1 MNIQTDPTQVSS
13 LFERATRADGSTYI
27 VLTTTPE
34 TEWLRDA
41 VYAAHDGELPNDWR
55 FQICAHI
62 VELLEDGYSA
72 DMHSELADSLVDV
85 YTANLFAWLAAD
97 QSRTAYCDEAWSDD
111 LASASDHGIVGLI
124 SAGQYLAISAMV
136 DILAQAIEENR
147 DQS

>member
-72 DMHSELADSLVDV
+72 DQHSELADSLVDV
-85 YTANLFAWLAAD
+85 YTARPAVVAGRQPVPHRLL
-97 QSRTAYCDEAWSDD
+97 RR
-111 LASASDHGIVGLI
+111 GL
-124 SAGQYLAISAMV
+124 V
-136 DILAQAIEENR
+136 R
-147 DQS
+147 